1 MKVKATS
8 TGLYDNMLRKPGHP
22 LGVFDIKS
30 EAEFA
35 WEWMEP
41 IGWTPKSQRPG
52 FFMETNTE
60 GEEVKKSA
68 EQIANE
74 RADALLSSEAA
85 AKNSEAAP
93 VVSVVTPPPAPRQ
106 WLFHRHPYR
115 CYTNTRSRTGSSG
128 SGATLMI
135 NGQGL

>member
-30 EAEFA
+30 ESEFA

-60 GEEVKKSA
+60 GEEVKSRQSRSPTKGLT
-68 EQIANE
+68 
-74 RADALLSSEAA
+74 RCYGLKLPP
-85 AKNSEAAP
+85 KNSEARAGLFGRLTPSGSGAMVCPPAP
-93 VVSVVTPPPAPRQ
+93 VAVVTPTP
-106 WLFHRHPYR
+106 
-115 CYTNTRSRTGSSG
+115 RSRTGSSG
-128 SGATLMI
+128 PAPL
-135 NGQGL
+135 

>member
-30 EAEFA
+30 ESEFA

-85 AKNSEAAP
+85 AKNSEATP
-93 VVSVVTPPPAPRQ
+93 VVSVVTPPPAPAPVVVPPAPVAVVTPTPAAAPAAPAPAP
-106 WLFHRHPYR
+106 L
-115 CYTNTRSRTGSSG
+115 
-128 SGATLMI
+128 
-135 NGQGL
+135 